1 MARRPAAWLLAAL
14 AAAPAAGDGLAI
26 DASDARL
33 ARRPDLTAK
42 LVESPHAYFRFVN
55 PAFAAE
61 TCRAFADVLT
71 SMPEV
76 SLHGDAHVEQY
87 AVTSIGRGLTDFD
100 DCTRG
105 KPVIDLV
112 RFGSS
117 LLLAARQKGWPRE
130 AERAVE
136 RFLRGYRD
144 GLGSGRLEM
153 RTPAVVT
160 RLRAGFA
167 WRHERSLRQANA
179 LIDADPLPIDTF
191 ADAVER
197 FSELV
202 RFARELPP
210 DFFKVKKIGTLTM
223 GIGSALDEKYL
234 MLFEGR
240 TSAPDDDLVVEAK
253 QVRALEGNPCLR
265 TDTGASRVLDGQRT
279 IAYEPFAYA
288 AVVPHAGK
296 YFWMHDWTDEYVET
310 SVASEIRDGRDLREI
325 AYDAGVQMGRAH
337 SKRADGTPDERLR
350 HEALRSLDRYEGRVL
365 ATMRRLADEVEAAW
379 RAFRASAPAPAAAAA
394 K

>member
-1 MARRPAAWLLAAL
+1 L
-14 AAAPAAGDGLAI
+14 
-26 DASDARL
+26 
-33 ARRPDLTAK
+33 AK

-55 PAFAAE
+55 PGFAAE
-61 TCRAFADVLT
+61 TCRAFADVLA

-105 KPVIDLV
+105 KAVIDLV

-130 AERAVE
+130 GERSVE

-191 ADAVER
+191 ADAVAR

-210 DFFKVKKIGTLTM
+210 DFFKLKKIGTLTM

-240 TSAPDDDLVVEAK
+240 SSAPDDDLVVEAK

-265 TDTGASRVLDGQRT
+265 TDIGASRVLDGQRT

-296 YFWMHDWTDEYVET
+296 HFWMHDWTDEYVET
-310 SVASEIRDGRDLREI
+310 SVASEIADGRDLREI

-337 SKRADGTPDERLR
+337 SKRADGRPDERLR
-350 HEALRSLDRYEGRVL
+350 REALRSLDRYQARVR
-365 ATMRRLADEVEAAW
+365 ATMRRLADEVEDAW
-379 RAFRASAPAPAAAAA
+379 RAFRASAAAPAAAAA

>member
-1 MARRPAAWLLAAL
+1 MTRRPAAWLLAAL
-14 AAAPAAGDGLAI
+14 AAAPAFGDGLAL
-26 DASDARL
+26 DAADARL
-33 ARRPDLTAK
+33 AGRPDLAAK
-42 LVESPHAYFRFVN
+42 LTESPHAYFRFVN
-55 PAFAAE
+55 PGFAAE
-61 TCRAFADVLT
+61 TCRAFADVLA

-87 AVTSIGRGLTDFD
+87 AVTSLGRGLTDFD

-117 LLLAARQKGWPRE
+117 LLLAAREKGWPRE
-130 AERAVE
+130 GEHAVL

-160 RLRAGFA
+160 RIRAGFA
-167 WRHERSLRQANA
+167 WRHERSLRQANE
-179 LIDADPLPIDTF
+179 LIDADPLPVDTF

-202 RFARELPP
+202 RFARELPR

-234 MLFEGR
+234 MLLEGQ
-240 TSAPDDDLVVEAK
+240 TPAPDDDLVVEAK
-253 QVRALEGNPCLR
+253 QVRSLEGNPCLR
-265 TDTGASRVLDGQRT
+265 TDIGASRVLDGQRT

-310 SVASEIRDGRDLREI
+310 SVAGEIRDGRDLREI

-337 SKRADGTPDERLR
+337 CKRDDGTRDEQLR
-350 HEALRSLDRYEGRVL
+350 KKTLESLDRYEGRIR

-379 RAFRASAPAPAAAAA
+379 RAFRESAAPTAPPAAR
-394 K
+394 